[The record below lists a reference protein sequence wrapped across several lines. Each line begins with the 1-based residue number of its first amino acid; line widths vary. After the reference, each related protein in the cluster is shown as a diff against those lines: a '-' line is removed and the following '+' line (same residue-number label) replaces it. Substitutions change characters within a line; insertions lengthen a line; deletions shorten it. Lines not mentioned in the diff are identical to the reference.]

1 MGELCLSTR
10 GLLMRCF
17 NQIRVGSSILKE
29 IPHMKKL
36 LVALIAAAFT
46 AGAYAQAPK
55 SDTAPATKTEKS
67 DKAQKKSTEKKS
79 TKAKS
84 KSKSDQKPADK
95 KAAAPAEKK

>member
-36 LVALIAAAFT
+36 LVALIAAAFAAT
-46 AGAYAQAPK
+46 AFAQAPK
-55 SDTAPATKTEKS
+55 SAPAPAAKTEKS
-67 DKAQKKSTEKKS
+67 DK
-79 TKAKS
+79 KAKA
-84 KSKSDQKPADK
+84 KTE

>member
-1 MGELCLSTR
+1 V
-10 GLLMRCF
+10 
-17 NQIRVGSSILKE
+17 RVNAQVAGALFDPDPLWITPQE
-29 IPHMKKL
+29 ISQMKKL

-84 KSKSDQKPADK
+84 KSKSDQKPATKTEKSDK
-95 KAAAPAEKK
+95 KDGK